1 MIVLLK
7 QIILLSFCFLLF
19 PVKGWCYSAQSAI
32 VMEQKT
38 RQVLFE
44 SNAYEQLGMASTT
57 KIMTAIVVLEHALP
71 NEIVTVSQNAVGV
84 EGSSMW
90 LEAEEKITVE
100 NLLYGLMLNSG
111 NDAAVALAEYV
122 GGTVDEFCNMMN
134 RKAKQIG
141 ATQTKF
147 VNPNGLPDEE
157 HYTTAFDL
165 ALITC
170 YALDN
175 ETFREIV
182 STRERNIPWPG
193 REYDKKLVNH
203 NKLLK
208 LYNGCNGVKTGF
220 TKSTGRA
227 LVSSAEKDGT
237 EIVAVTLNAPDD
249 WNDHKKMLDT
259 AFESYRTEVALPK
272 NEYIMKLP
280 VQGGKK
286 EFVPIVSENSLFF
299 LQEKEKIIDYTVKKD
314 APEYL
319 EAPITSGQKV
329 GRIFI
334 ESDGVLLCESDL
346 IAAEEVEEDN
356 KKKLFIFLFELLQI
370 WMR

>member
-1 MIVLLK
+1 M
-7 QIILLSFCFLLF
+7 IILLSRIVILFSCFILI
-19 PVKGWCYSAQSAI
+19 PIKGWSYSAQSAI

-44 SNAYEQLGMASTT
+44 TNAYEQLGMASTT
-57 KIMTAIVVLEHALP
+57 KIMTAIVVLEHAAPDEL
-71 NEIVTVSQNAVGV
+71 VTVGSNAVGV

-90 LEAEEKITVE
+90 LEVGERITVE

-134 RKAKQIG
+134 RKAKEIG
-141 ATQTKF
+141 AVKTRF
-147 VNPNGLPDEE
+147 VNPNGLPDDE
-157 HYTTAFDL
+157 HYTTAYDL

-170 YALDN
+170 HALEN
-175 ETFREIV
+175 ETFRKIV
-182 STRERNIPWPG
+182 NTRERNIPWPG
-193 REYDKKLVNH
+193 REYEKKLVNH

-208 LYNGCNGVKTGF
+208 LYEGCNGVKTGF

-227 LVSSAEKDGT
+227 LVSSAERNGT

-249 WNDHKKMLDT
+249 WNDHKKMLDL
-259 AFESYRTEVALPK
+259 AFESYETEIVLS
-272 NEYIMKLP
+272 EHETVLEFP
-280 VQGGKK
+280 VRNGKK
-286 EFVPIVSENSLFF
+286 DSVSVVSKSPLFYV
-299 LQEKEKIIDYTVKKD
+299 QEKGKTTEYHIKK
-314 APEYL
+314 EIYGQL
-319 EAPITSGQKV
+319 NAPIQPGQKI

-346 IAAEEVEEDN
+346 ITSEGIEEDYRKRFFN
-356 KKKLFIFLFELLQI
+356 NLYEMIQSWI
-370 WMR
+370 R